1 MSYLIGLYIYYHGN
15 NPEAFGITKG
25 ARDEDLN
32 NGGIYIPID
41 VKKDL
46 LPTEVVQEIQER
58 EKKEEFTR
66 QQTNWDA
73 MMAEAIKKSQQESYA
88 LYQKKL
94 IGNTLYENTPDII
107 MDEDE
112 GFIDLD
118 FFDELNGVRR

>member
-15 NPEAFGITKG
+15 NLEAFGITKG